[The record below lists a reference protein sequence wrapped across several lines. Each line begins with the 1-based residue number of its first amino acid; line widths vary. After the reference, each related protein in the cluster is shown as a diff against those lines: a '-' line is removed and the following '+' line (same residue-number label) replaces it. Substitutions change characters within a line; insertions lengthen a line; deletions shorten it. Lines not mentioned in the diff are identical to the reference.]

1 MKDAGIDFKE
11 VLYANDDT
19 WPKISKAL
27 QEQGIT
33 RTGKVPALEYKDL
46 ILNQVC
52 TTTELCA

>member
-11 VLYANDDT
+11 VRYANDNT

-33 RTGKVPALEYKDL
+33 RTGKVPALEYKGL
-46 ILNQVC
+46 ILNQVG
-52 TTTELCA
+52 TTIDLC